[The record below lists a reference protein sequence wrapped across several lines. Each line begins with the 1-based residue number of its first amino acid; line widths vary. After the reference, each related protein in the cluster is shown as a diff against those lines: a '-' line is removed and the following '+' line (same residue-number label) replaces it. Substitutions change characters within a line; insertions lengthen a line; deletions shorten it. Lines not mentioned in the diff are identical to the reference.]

1 MPPISILGAG
11 LIGASWAALFT
22 AHGRDVVA
30 WDPVAATR
38 NDFAARSKAMRR
50 QLRPLG
56 LRGQGGISVTDNLA
70 EAVRDADWVQENAP
84 EQVPLKRA
92 LYAEIEATNKR
103 ALIASSTSSFQWSQ
117 LSEGMKRPGRLIV
130 AHPFNPPH
138 LVPLVEIYARNKA
151 ALDQAFA
158 FYQAMGKVPIRI
170 KREAPGHVANRLAS
184 ALWREAVNIVAEG
197 IADLPD
203 VDKALVE
210 GPGLRW
216 AIQGAHMTYHLGGG
230 PGGIAHYLAHL
241 GPSQEKRWAS
251 LGNPTLDKATQ
262 RKLIRGVA
270 DAAAGRSIEE
280 LAAER
285 DAMLLAVLKLKAK
298 K

>member
-1 MPPISILGAG
+1 MPPITILGAG

-30 WDPVAATR
+30 WDPMAAAR
-38 NDFAARSKAMRR
+38 GDFAARSKAMRR

-56 LRGQGGISVTDNLA
+56 LKGQGRISVTDNLA
-70 EAVRDADWVQENAP
+70 EAVRDTDWVQENAP

-92 LYAEIEATNKR
+92 LYAEIEAANKR

-151 ALDQAFA
+151 ALEQAFA

-251 LGNPTLDKATQ
+251 LGNPTLDKITQ

-285 DAMLLAVLKLKAK
+285 DAMLLAMLKLKAK

>member
-1 MPPISILGAG
+1 MPAIAIIGAG

-22 AHGRDVVA
+22 ARGHDVLA
-30 WDPVAATR
+30 WDPAAAAR
-38 NDFAARSKAMRR
+38 ADFAVRTRSMQR

-56 LRGQGGISVTDNLA
+56 LKGKGRIGVVATLA
-70 EAVRDADWVQENAP
+70 EAVRDAIWIQENGP
-84 EQVPLKRA
+84 ELIPLKRA
-92 LYAEIEATNKR
+92 LYAEIEAANKR
-103 ALIASSTSSFQWSQ
+103 AIIASSTSSFQWSQ
-117 LSEGMKRPGRLIV
+117 LSQGMKRPGRLIV

-138 LVPLVEIYARNKA
+138 LVPLVEIYARSKPVA
-151 ALDQAFA
+151 DQAFA
-158 FYQAMGKVPIRI
+158 FYEAMGKVPIRI
-170 KREAPGHVANRLAS
+170 RREAPGHVANRLAS

-197 IADLPD
+197 IADVAD

-230 PGGIAHYLAHL
+230 PGGIAHYLEHL

-251 LGNPTLDKATQ
+251 LGNPKLDASTRQ
-262 RKLIRGVA
+262 KLIRGVA
-270 DAAAGRSIEE
+270 REAAGRSIAD

-285 DAMLLAVLKLKAK
+285 DAMLLALLKLKARK
-298 K
+298 